1 MHQLVQRQR
10 EYFNTGV
17 SVPKQFRIQQL
28 KKLRSALKE
37 NEAALFEAIYS
48 DFKKSQFDTYVTELA
63 LVYQDIDEA
72 IRKMDNWTRKK
83 RVRTN
88 LVNFP
93 ARSYIVP
100 EPLGVSLIIG
110 AWNYPIQLSL
120 APAVAAMAAGCT
132 VVMKPS
138 ELPARTSTALAN
150 IIAEAFPAEYF
161 SVVQGGVPET
171 TELLNQKFDKIFFTG
186 STHVGKIVYKAAA
199 DHLTPVTLEL
209 GGKSPVFVTENCS
222 SLKLAAR
229 RIVWGAFLN
238 AGQTCNSPDYILV
251 HRSKEAKFLELC
263 KKEIAKRQIAV
274 ENGNYSQIIDERNFD
289 RLAALIDPEK
299 VYCGGTADRERR
311 IIEPTIL
318 QQVEFDDEVMQDE
331 IFGPI
336 LPFIVYDELDDAIN
350 SVRKI
355 PKPLSCYIFSNNSNE
370 KKKVLERISFGGGG
384 ANDVVSYI
392 ANPHLPFGG
401 VGNSGIGKYH
411 GEAGFQAFSNYKGIL
426 EKGNWLELPLKYY
439 PYSDIKLWWI
449 KQFFKF

>member
-10 EYFNTGV
+10 EYFNTGA

-72 IRKMDNWTRKK
+72 IRKMDNWTRKQ

-93 ARSYIVP
+93 ARSYILP

-138 ELPARTSTALAN
+138 EMPAHTSTVLAK
-150 IIAEAFPAEYF
+150 IIGETFPAEYF
-161 SVVQGGVPET
+161 TVVEGGVPET
-171 TELLNQKFDKIFFTG
+171 TELLNQRFDKIFFTG

-199 DHLTPVTLEL
+199 KHLTPVTLEL

-222 SLKLAAR
+222 SLKLAVQ
-229 RIVWGAFLN
+229 RIIWGAFLN

-251 HRSKEAKFLELC
+251 HRSKEVKFLELC

-274 ENGNYSQIIDERNFD
+274 EHGNYSQIIDERNFD
-289 RLAALIDPEK
+289 RLAALIDPDK
-299 VYCGGTADRERR
+299 VYCGGGTDREQR

-318 QQVEFDDEVMQDE
+318 QQVSFDDEVMQDE
-331 IFGPI
+331 IFGPV
-336 LPFIVYDELDDAIN
+336 LPVIVYD
-350 SVRKI
+350 
-355 PKPLSCYIFSNNSNE
+355 
-370 KKKVLERISFGGGG
+370 
-384 ANDVVSYI
+384 
-392 ANPHLPFGG
+392 
-401 VGNSGIGKYH
+401 
-411 GEAGFQAFSNYKGIL
+411 
-426 EKGNWLELPLKYY
+426 
-439 PYSDIKLWWI
+439 
-449 KQFFKF
+449 